1 MKVLFTILFAVVAFA
16 LAGRSD
22 WSESVIKSM
31 PSGCYLQIKERL
43 GYECTEYDI
52 AKEYLKNKEYYKQL
66 NY

>member
-16 LAGRSD
+16 FAGRAD
-22 WSESVIKSM
+22 WSESVIQSM
-31 PSGCYLQIKERL
+31 PSGCYLQIKESL
-43 GYECTEYDI
+43 GYGCTDYDI